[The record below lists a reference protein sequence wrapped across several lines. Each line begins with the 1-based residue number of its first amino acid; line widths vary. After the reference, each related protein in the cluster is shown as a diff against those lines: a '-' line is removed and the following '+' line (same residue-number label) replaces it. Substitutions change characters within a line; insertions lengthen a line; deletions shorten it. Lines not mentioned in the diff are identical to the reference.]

1 MKQSIIV
8 SFSARA
14 SWGLTL
20 QRYCRQQ
27 GVTRSKFIR
36 DAVNIALFKAGA
48 AEGMIEHLGVP
59 HNAWADTDGVLRC
72 NPHMREGVC
81 PTCWP
86 LGMPDAMTQELAR
99 KRYSQNT
106 RGGL

>member
-20 QRYCRQQ
+20 QKYCKMK
-27 GVTRSKFIR
+27 GVSRSKFIR
-36 DAVNIALFKAGA
+36 DAVNVALFKAGA
-48 AEGMIEHLGVP
+48 SDGMVEHIGIPVA
-59 HNAWADTDGVLRC
+59 AWAGDDGVLRC
-72 NPHMREGVC
+72 NPHLPQGCC

-86 LGMPDAMTQELAR
+86 EGFE
-99 KRYSQNT
+99 
-106 RGGL
+106 

>member
-20 QRYCRQQ
+20 QRYCKNK
-27 GVTRSKFIR
+27 GVSRSRFIR
-36 DAVNIALFKAGA
+36 DAVNAALLKDG
-48 AEGMIEHLGVP
+48 GVDDVMVEHLGIP
-59 HNAWADTDGVLRC
+59 HHIWADEEGVPRC
-72 NPHMREGVC
+72 NPHLDEGCC

-86 LGMPDAMTQELAR
+86 EGFE
-99 KRYSQNT
+99 
-106 RGGL
+106 